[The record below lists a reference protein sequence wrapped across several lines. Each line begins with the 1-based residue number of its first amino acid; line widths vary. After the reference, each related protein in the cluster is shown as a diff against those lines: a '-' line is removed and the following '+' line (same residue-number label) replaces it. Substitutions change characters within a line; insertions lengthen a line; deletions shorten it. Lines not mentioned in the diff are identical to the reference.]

1 MGNIRLKRFNSKKLL
16 LIILVILGLVVTF
29 YYFENLIFGRAPMK
43 PSLSIIRVS
52 SQKVPLYG
60 LLELDLNVT
69 GNFKN
74 PFNPDEIEVSAIIE
88 TPKGETIEIPAFYY
102 QEFKRELV
110 EGRETLTPVGEP
122 YWKIRFTPMEVGT
135 YKLHVL
141 LKTTDH
147 TITSEELTFD
157 VYESNRGGFVRVSE
171 IDKRYFKVENGESL
185 FFIGHNVCW
194 FGNRGTFD
202 YDEWFSAMNNSGE
215 NITRI
220 WMAPW
225 AFGIEWKKLGY
236 YDLAEAWRLDY
247 VIKKAE
253 EKGIYIILCLMN
265 HGQLQS
271 SGLTGQW
278 NDNPYNAKNG
288 GPLSKPE
295 DFWTDENTIRL
306 FKKRLRYIVARW
318 SYSTHVLAWELW
330 NEVELTDNYDFDAVA
345 KWHEEMAKYIRE
357 IDPYRHLITTSSDPR
372 LGGLNGIDF
381 VTVHKYGP
389 QSFKDIAGVIPEI
402 IENLWISHG
411 KPVLITEF
419 GADWRWFDNPYYYKD
434 VEGVELHNG
443 IWSSVLSGSA
453 STSMLW
459 WWDNYIH
466 PYNLYGHFKALS
478 NYLKGV
484 NPEESR
490 FVKIQAKVLIPSLLK
505 REDLTEITI
514 YPSLGWVK
522 PAVNVFKIEVDG
534 KVTNVSQLSSFIH
547 GKAHPELKNNP
558 TFIVSLPYGGEA
570 VIHVNSVSRSGATL
584 DVYVDDLL
592 VESRV
597 FKDIDGKN
605 DAEAEEYNLD
615 VKVAVPPG
623 LHKLRFDNSGGDWL
637 TFDYVKF
644 TNAVAKQ
651 SKLRVIGLKN
661 DTMSLIWVQNKDH
674 TWWNVVNNMSIE
686 PIEKVEVELSGFKDG
701 NYVIEYWDTYSGV
714 VMKTEEVVAVDEE
727 IHLIIEDVKKDIAL
741 KIYRKTS

>member
-1 MGNIRLKRFNSKKLL
+1 MGNIYSKCSDVKKLL
-16 LIILVILGLVVTF
+16 LIILVILGLTITF
-29 YYFENLIFGRAPMK
+29 YYLESLIFRGTPMK

-74 PFNPDEIEVSAIIE
+74 PFNPDEVEVSALIE
-88 TPKGETIEIPAFYY
+88 TPKGETIEVPAFYY

-110 EGRETLTPVGEP
+110 EGRETLTPMGEP
-122 YWKIRFTPMEVGT
+122 YWKIRFTPMEAGT

-141 LKTTDH
+141 LRTASH
-147 TITSEELTFD
+147 TVTSEELTFD
-157 VYESNRGGFVRVSE
+157 VYESDRGGFVRVSE
-171 IDKRYFKVENGESL
+171 VDKRYFKVENGESL

-194 FGNRGTFD
+194 FGSRGTFD
-202 YDEWFSAMNNSGE
+202 YDEWFSAMNKSGE

-253 EKGIYIILCLMN
+253 EEGIYIILCLMN

-271 SGLTGQW
+271 GGLTGQW

-295 DFWTDENTIRL
+295 DFWTDENAIRL

-318 SYSTHVLAWELW
+318 GYSTHVLAWELW
-330 NEVELTDNYDFDAVA
+330 NEVELTDNYDFDVVA
-345 KWHEEMAKYIRE
+345 KWHEEMAKYIRG

-402 IENLWISHG
+402 VENLWISYG
-411 KPVLITEF
+411 KPILITEF

-434 VEGVELHNG
+434 TEGVELHNG

-490 FVKIQAKVLIPSLLK
+490 FVKIQAKVLIPSPLK

-522 PAVNVFKIEVDG
+522 PEVNVFKIEVDG
-534 KVTNVSQLSSFIH
+534 KVANISQLSSFIH

-584 DVYVDDLL
+584 DVYIDNLL

-623 LHKLRFDNSGGDWL
+623 VHELRFDNSGGDWL
-637 TFDYVKF
+637 TFDYIKF

-651 SKLRVIGLKN
+651 SKVRVIGLKN
-661 DTMSLIWVQNKDH
+661 DTMSLLWIQNRDH
-674 TWWNVVNNMSIE
+674 TWWNVVNNIPIE
-686 PIEKVEVELSGFKDG
+686 PVEKVEIELCDFKDG
-701 NYVIEYWDTYSGV
+701 GYIVEYWDTYTGV
-714 VMKTEEVVAVDEE
+714 VVKIEETVAVNGE
-727 IHLIIEDVKKDIAL
+727 IHLTIEDLEKDVAL
-741 KIYRKTS
+741 KIYRKTF

>member
-1 MGNIRLKRFNSKKLL
+1 
-16 LIILVILGLVVTF
+16 
-29 YYFENLIFGRAPMK
+29 
-43 PSLSIIRVS
+43 
-52 SQKVPLYG
+52 
-60 LLELDLNVT
+60 
-69 GNFKN
+69 
-74 PFNPDEIEVSAIIE
+74 
-88 TPKGETIEIPAFYY
+88 
-102 QEFKRELV
+102 
-110 EGRETLTPVGEP
+110 
-122 YWKIRFTPMEVGT
+122 
-135 YKLHVL
+135 
-141 LKTTDH
+141 
-147 TITSEELTFD
+147 
-157 VYESNRGGFVRVSE
+157 
-171 IDKRYFKVENGESL
+171 
-185 FFIGHNVCW
+185 
-194 FGNRGTFD
+194 
-202 YDEWFSAMNNSGE
+202 
-215 NITRI
+215 
-220 WMAPW
+220 
-225 AFGIEWKKLGY
+225 
-236 YDLAEAWRLDY
+236 
-247 VIKKAE
+247 
-253 EKGIYIILCLMN
+253 
-265 HGQLQS
+265 
-271 SGLTGQW
+271 
-278 NDNPYNAKNG
+278 
-288 GPLSKPE
+288 
-295 DFWTDENTIRL
+295 
-306 FKKRLRYIVARW
+306 
-318 SYSTHVLAWELW
+318 
-330 NEVELTDNYDFDAVA
+330 
-345 KWHEEMAKYIRE
+345 
-357 IDPYRHLITTSSDPR
+357 
-372 LGGLNGIDF
+372 
-381 VTVHKYGP
+381 
-389 QSFKDIAGVIPEI
+389 
-402 IENLWISHG
+402 
-411 KPVLITEF
+411 
-419 GADWRWFDNPYYYKD
+419 
-434 VEGVELHNG
+434 
-443 IWSSVLSGSA
+443 
-453 STSMLW
+453 MLW

-661 DTMSLIWVQNKDH
+661 DTMSLIWIQNKDH

-714 VMKTEEVVAVDEE
+714 MMKTEEVVAVDGE
-727 IHLIIEDVKKDIAL
+727 IHLIIEDVKRDIAL